1 MASPD
6 LFQESPDLRTLVIPK
21 PPAADVVKP
30 SEDLISKVLLPRP
43 EKDGYEASAGESGD
57 EKNSGHLLL
66 CRSTLDTA
74 VVTPSEKVA
83 VWEDG
88 TTDGTIVKPR
98 KSTGSRSLGSRGS
111 RSSKGESSTT
121 GGG

>member
-6 LFQESPDLRTLVIPK
+6 LFHESPDLRTIIIPK
-21 PPAADVVKP
+21 PPPDVVKA
-30 SEDLISKVLLPRP
+30 SGDLISKVLLPRP

-57 EKNSGHLLL
+57 EKHSGHLLI
-66 CRSTLDTA
+66 CRNTLDTS

-88 TTDGTIVKPR
+88 TTEATIVKPR
-98 KSTGSRSLGSRGS
+98 TSTGSRSLGSRGS
-111 RSSKGESSTT
+111 RSSRGESSNT